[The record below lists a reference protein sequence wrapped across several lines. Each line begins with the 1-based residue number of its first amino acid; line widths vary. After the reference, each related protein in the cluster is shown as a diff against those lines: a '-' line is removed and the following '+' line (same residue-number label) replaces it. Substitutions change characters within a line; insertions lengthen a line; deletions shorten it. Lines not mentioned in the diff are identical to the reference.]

1 MRGGVIAGTPRA
13 RHLVERALTLI
24 GAPSPFEHGDPNVS
38 LQQTTAESDR
48 AVTVETVPHL
58 DLPPFGR
65 FFLPGPTEV
74 RPEVLDAMVKPVI
87 GHRGPDMNALM
98 GGLETGLSYL
108 FRTDRPVYVSTSS
121 ATGMME
127 AAITNLSRRRV
138 LCLVCG
144 AFSERFHTIA
154 ADTGHAADRM
164 DVEWGEPN
172 LPERVAGKLAEAN
185 GRYDLVTIVHSETS
199 TGVLNPI
206 AAIAEVIGEFD
217 DVLLAVDGVTSVAG
231 VPLLFDEWKL
241 DFVVTGSQKALA
253 LPPGLALAVAS
264 ERALERARQVE
275 DRGYY
280 FDLLKFEQN
289 TVKRQTPNTPAV
301 SLFYALAYQLH
312 RIRDE
317 GLDARWGRH
326 QQMAERTW
334 EWVDEMAEQSGE
346 PFRVLSPAGYRS
358 PTVTAVALPDG
369 FDGSQVVA
377 ALRERDYTIANGY
390 GKLKGR
396 TIRIGHMGDHTVQ
409 ELEDLLEQITE
420 VMLG

>member
-1 MRGGVIAGTPRA
+1 
-13 RHLVERALTLI
+13 
-24 GAPSPFEHGDPNVS
+24 VS
-38 LQQTTAESDR
+38 IQQTTAEPDR
-48 AVTVETVPHL
+48 AVTVETAP
-58 DLPPFGR
+58 DPRLPPFGR

-74 RPEVLDAMVKPVI
+74 RPDVLEAMVKAVI

-98 GGLETGLSYL
+98 ADLEPGLGHL
-108 FRTDRPVYVSTSS
+108 FRTERPVYVSTSS

-144 AFSERFHTIA
+144 AFSERFYNIA
-154 ADTGHAADRM
+154 SGTGIPADRM

-172 LPERVAGKLAEAN
+172 LPEKVAEKLAGAD
-185 GRYDLVTIVHSETS
+185 GRYDLVTVVHSETS

-206 AAIAEVIGEFD
+206 AEIADVVGEFD

-231 VPLLFDEWKL
+231 APLDFDEWKL

-275 DRGYY
+275 NRGFY
-280 FDLLKFEQN
+280 FDLLKFEAN
-289 TVKRQTPNTPAV
+289 TLKRQTPNTPAV
-301 SLFYALAYQLH
+301 SLFYALAYQLQQ
-312 RIRDE
+312 IRDE
-317 GLDARWGRH
+317 GLEARWGRH
-326 QQMAERTW
+326 RDMAERTW
-334 EWVDEMAEQSGE
+334 AWVDELKERTGE

-358 PTVTAVALPDG
+358 PTVTAVTLPEGRDG
-369 FDGSQVVA
+369 GDVVA
-377 ALRERDYTIANGY
+377 ALRERGYTIANGY

-396 TIRIGHMGDHTVQ
+396 TIRIGHMGDHTMP
-409 ELEDLLEQITE
+409 ELEVLLEQINE

>member
-1 MRGGVIAGTPRA
+1 MTI
-13 RHLVERALTLI
+13 
-24 GAPSPFEHGDPNVS
+24 
-38 LQQTTAESDR
+38 QQTTAEPER
-48 AVTVETVPHL
+48 TVNVETVT
-58 DLPPFGR
+58 DLTSPPFGR

-74 RPEVLDAMVKPVI
+74 RPEVLDAMVRPVI

-98 GGLETGLSYL
+98 GELEPGLSYL
-108 FRTDRPVYVSTSS
+108 FRTERPVYVSTSS

-127 AAITNLSRRRV
+127 AAITNLSRRRA

-144 AFSERFHTIA
+144 AFSERFHAIA
-154 ADTGHAADRM
+154 AGTGQAADRL

-172 LPERVAGKLAEAN
+172 LPERVAEKLAESR
-185 GRYDLVTIVHSETS
+185 GIYDLVTVVHSETS

-206 AAIAEVIGEFD
+206 AAIAEVVGEFE

-231 VPLLFDEWKL
+231 TPLLFDDWKL
-241 DFVVTGSQKALA
+241 DFAVTGSQKALA

-264 ERALERARQVE
+264 ERALERARQVK

-289 TVKRQTPNTPAV
+289 TTKRQTPNTPAV
-301 SLFYALAYQLH
+301 SLFYALAFQLD

-317 GLDARWGRH
+317 GLEARWDRH
-326 QQMAERTW
+326 ASMAERTW
-334 EWVDEMAEQSGE
+334 AWVDEMRDRSGE

-358 PTVTAVALPDG
+358 PTVTAVTMPDG
-369 FDGSQVVA
+369 FDGTPVVA
-377 ALRERDYTIANGY
+377 ALRDRGYTIANGY

-396 TIRIGHMGDHTVQ
+396 TIRIGHMGDHTMQ
-409 ELEDLLEQITE
+409 ELEILLEHIAE

>member
-1 MRGGVIAGTPRA
+1 M
-13 RHLVERALTLI
+13 
-24 GAPSPFEHGDPNVS
+24 
-38 LQQTTAESDR
+38 
-48 AVTVETVPHL
+48 ETVPDL
-58 DLPPFGR
+58 NLPPFGR

-74 RPEVLDAMVKPVI
+74 RPEVLEAMVKPVI

-98 GGLETGLSYL
+98 GDLEPGLADL
-108 FRTDRPVYVSTSS
+108 FRTERPVYVSTSS

-144 AFSERFHTIA
+144 AFSERFHAIA
-154 ADTGHAADRM
+154 EETGHAADRM

-172 LPERVAGKLAEAN
+172 LPERVAQTLAENDGA
-185 GRYDLVTIVHSETS
+185 YDLVTVVHSETS

-206 AAIAEVIGEFD
+206 AAIAEVVGEFD
-217 DVLLAVDGVTSVAG
+217 DVMLAVDGVTSVAG
-231 VPLLFDEWKL
+231 APLLFDEWKL

-275 DRGYY
+275 NRGYY

-289 TVKRQTPNTPAV
+289 TIKGQTPNTPAV

-312 RIRDE
+312 RIGQE
-317 GLDARWGRH
+317 GLEARWDRH
-326 QQMAERTW
+326 QRMAERTW
-334 EWVDEMAEQSGE
+334 EWVAQLSERSGE
-346 PFRVLSPAGYRS
+346 AFRVLSPAGYRS
-358 PTVTAVALPDG
+358 PTITAVTLPDG
-369 FDGSQVVA
+369 VDGSQVVA

-396 TIRIGHMGDHTVQ
+396 TIRIGHMGDHTMQ
-409 ELEDLLEQITE
+409 ELEDLLDQIEE